1 MRRTTRAAI
10 CLVLAFAFA
19 TKIHS
24 ASVLTPVGDKVRL
37 GNLDE
42 YSIVVQANA
51 PLLNMELHR

>member
-1 MRRTTRAAI
+1 MTANFSCLLAI
-10 CLVLAFAFA
+10 TLTA
-19 TKIHS
+19 TIHA
-24 ASVLTPVGDKVRL
+24 ASVLTPAGDKVRL